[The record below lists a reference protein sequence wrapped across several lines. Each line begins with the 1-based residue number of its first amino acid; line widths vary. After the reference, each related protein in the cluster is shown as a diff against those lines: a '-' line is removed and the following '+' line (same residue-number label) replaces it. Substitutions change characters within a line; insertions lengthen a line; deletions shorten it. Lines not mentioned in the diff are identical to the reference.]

1 MISVEVALLGS
12 VQGEEWLKL
21 LEDVVGEPEVLM
33 RFLSGK
39 HGFELS
45 SVFRKA
51 V

>member
-1 MISVEVALLGS
+1 
-12 VQGEEWLKL
+12 
-21 LEDVVGEPEVLM
+21 M

-51 V
+51 VKMVKSLTRETKRLWEASVDLIMPEF